1 MTSFDPMN
9 RIRRFLADRR
19 AAKSRDRHVKMLN
32 AKKAAQ
38 RKRHGPTRHIDQQA
52 YDFTH
57 DALRGRG

>member
-1 MTSFDPMN
+1 MMS
-9 RIRRFLADRR
+9 RVRRYLADRR

-38 RKRHGPTRHIDQQA
+38 RKCHGATRHIDQQA

-57 DALRGRG
+57 AALKGQR